1 MSMVKAVVKNLRR
14 VQTAVWIGS
23 KRYVF
28 PAGIKV
34 RMNLTDE
41 MVKELNRNHA
51 FSVKVLG
58 VIADSS
64 SVRENVPDQS
74 SNASE
79 ESVLKSDAHEV
90 AETPV
95 SSPRSE
101 IVEDM
106 NLIQEEAVGPSVET
120 PVEPS
125 VETPVEPTVE
135 DVKSDNKPD
144 FFSMKK
150 DELAEYLTERGIDP
164 EGLSRKE
171 MLKRVKEI
179 G

>member
-1 MSMVKAVVKNLRR
+1 MSMVKAVVRNLRR

-51 FSVKVLG
+51 FSVKVIG
-58 VIADSS
+58 AVADTS
-64 SVRENVPDQS
+64 SVRENVPDPS
-74 SNASE
+74 SNGSE
-79 ESVLKSDAHEV
+79 ENGLKSDAPEV
-90 AETPV
+90 SETPI

-106 NLIQEEAVGPSVET
+106 SLIQEEAV
-120 PVEPS
+120 EP
-125 VETPVEPTVE
+125 TVEPTVE
-135 DVKSDNKPD
+135 DLKSNKSPD

-171 MLKRVKEI
+171 MLKRVKDI
-179 G
+179 

>member
-74 SNASE
+74 APASE
-79 ESVLKSDAHEV
+79 ENVLKSDAPEV

-95 SSPRSE
+95 CSPRSE

-106 NLIQEEAVGPSVET
+106 NLIQEEAVET
-120 PVEPS
+120 PAEPTVEPS
-125 VETPVEPTVE
+125 VEPTVE

-150 DELAEYLTERGIDP
+150 DELASYLTERGVDP

>member
-14 VQTAVWIGS
+14 VPTAVWIGS

-79 ESVLKSDAHEV
+79 ENVLKSDATEV
-90 AETPV
+90 AETPI
-95 SSPRSE
+95 SSPKSE

-106 NLIQEEAVGPSVET
+106 NLIQEEAIGPT
-120 PVEPS
+120 VEPA
-125 VETPVEPTVE
+125 VEPTVEPTVE
-135 DVKSDNKPD
+135 DVKPDNKPD

-150 DELAEYLTERGIDP
+150 DELASYLTERGVDP

-171 MLKRVKEI
+171 MLKRVKDI
-179 G
+179 

>member
-14 VQTAVWIGS
+14 VPTAVWIGS

-79 ESVLKSDAHEV
+79 ENVLKSDAPEV
-90 AETPV
+90 AETPIC
-95 SSPRSE
+95 SPRSE

-106 NLIQEEAVGPSVET
+106 ALIQEEAAGPI
-120 PVEPS
+120 VEPT
-125 VETPVEPTVE
+125 VEPIVEPTVE

-150 DELAEYLTERGIDP
+150 DELASYLTERGVDP

-171 MLKRVKEI
+171 MLKRVKDI
-179 G
+179 

>member
-14 VQTAVWIGS
+14 VPTAVWIGS

-79 ESVLKSDAHEV
+79 ENVLKSDATEV

-95 SSPRSE
+95 CSPKSE

-106 NLIQEEAVGPSVET
+106 NLIQEEAV
-120 PVEPS
+120 EP
-125 VETPVEPTVE
+125 TVEPTVE

-150 DELAEYLTERGIDP
+150 DELASYLTERGVDP

-171 MLKRVKEI
+171 MLKRVKDI
-179 G
+179 

>member
-79 ESVLKSDAHEV
+79 ENVLKSDAPEV

-95 SSPRSE
+95 CSPRSE

-106 NLIQEEAVGPSVET
+106 NLIQEEAVEPT
-120 PVEPS
+120 VEPS
-125 VETPVEPTVE
+125 VEPTAEPTVEPTVE

-150 DELAEYLTERGIDP
+150 DELASYLTERGVDP

-171 MLKRVKEI
+171 MLKRVKEV
-179 G
+179 

>member
-41 MVKELNRNHA
+41 MVKELDRNHA

-79 ESVLKSDAHEV
+79 ENVLKSDAPEV

-95 SSPRSE
+95 SSPKSE

-106 NLIQEEAVGPSVET
+106 NLIQEEAVGPT
-120 PVEPS
+120 VEPS
-125 VETPVEPTVE
+125 VEPSVE

-150 DELAEYLTERGIDP
+150 DELASYLTERGIDP

-171 MLKRVKEI
+171 MLKRVKDI
-179 G
+179 

>member
-14 VQTAVWIGS
+14 VPTAVWIGS

-51 FSVKVLG
+51 FSVKVIG
-58 VIADSS
+58 AVADA

-74 SNASE
+74 SNGSE
-79 ESVLKSDAHEV
+79 ENGLKSYATEV

-106 NLIQEEAVGPSVET
+106 SLIQEEAA
-120 PVEPS
+120 EP
-125 VETPVEPTVE
+125 TVEPTVE
-135 DVKSDNKPD
+135 DLKSNKNPD

-171 MLKRVKEI
+171 MLKRVKDI
-179 G
+179 

>member
-74 SNASE
+74 APASE
-79 ESVLKSDAHEV
+79 ENVLKSDAPEV

-95 SSPRSE
+95 CSPRSE

-106 NLIQEEAVGPSVET
+106 NLIQEEAV
-120 PVEPS
+120 EPT

-150 DELAEYLTERGIDP
+150 DELASYLTERGVDP

>member
-79 ESVLKSDAHEV
+79 ENVLKSDAPEV

-95 SSPRSE
+95 CSPKSE

-106 NLIQEEAVGPSVET
+106 NLIQEEAVET

-125 VETPVEPTVE
+125 VEPTVE

-150 DELAEYLTERGIDP
+150 DELASYLTERGIDP

-171 MLKRVKEI
+171 MLKRVKEV
-179 G
+179 

>member
-1 MSMVKAVVKNLRR
+1 MSMVKAIVKNLRR

-58 VIADSS
+58 AIADSS

-79 ESVLKSDAHEV
+79 ENVLKSDAPEV
-90 AETPV
+90 VETPV
-95 SSPRSE
+95 SSPKSE

-106 NLIQEEAVGPSVET
+106 ALIQEEAVGT

-125 VETPVEPTVE
+125 VE

-150 DELAEYLTERGIDP
+150 DELAEYLTARGIDP

-179 G
+179 

>member
-14 VQTAVWIGS
+14 VPTAVWIGS

-79 ESVLKSDAHEV
+79 ENVLKSDATEV

-95 SSPRSE
+95 CSPKSE

-106 NLIQEEAVGPSVET
+106 NLIQEEAVEST
-120 PVEPS
+120 VEPA
-125 VETPVEPTVE
+125 VEPTVE
-135 DVKSDNKPD
+135 DVKPDNKPD

-150 DELAEYLTERGIDP
+150 DELASYLTERGVDP

-171 MLKRVKEI
+171 MLKRVKDI
-179 G
+179 

>member
-51 FSVKVLG
+51 FSVKVIG

-79 ESVLKSDAHEV
+79 ENVLKSDAPEV
-90 AETPV
+90 TETYV
-95 SSPRSE
+95 SSPKSE

-106 NLIQEEAVGPSVET
+106 NLIQEEAV
-120 PVEPS
+120 EP
-125 VETPVEPTVE
+125 TVEPTVE

-150 DELAEYLTERGIDP
+150 DELASYLTERGVDP

-171 MLKRVKEI
+171 MLKRVKEV
-179 G
+179 

>member
-14 VQTAVWIGS
+14 VPTAVWIGS

-79 ESVLKSDAHEV
+79 ENGLKDDAPEV

-95 SSPRSE
+95 SSPKSE

-106 NLIQEEAVGPSVET
+106 NLIQEEAVGPSVEPT
-120 PVEPS
+120 
-125 VETPVEPTVE
+125 VEPTVE

-171 MLKRVKEI
+171 MLKRVKDI
-179 G
+179 

>member
-58 VIADSS
+58 VIVDSS

-79 ESVLKSDAHEV
+79 ENVLKSDAHEV
-90 AETPV
+90 SETHV
-95 SSPRSE
+95 SSPKSE

-106 NLIQEEAVGPSVET
+106 ASIQEEFIET
-120 PVEPS
+120 PVEPT
-125 VETPVEPTVE
+125 VEVPVEPTVE

-150 DELAEYLTERGIDP
+150 DELASYLTERGVDP

>member
-58 VIADSS
+58 VIADAS

-74 SNASE
+74 APASE
-79 ESVLKSDAHEV
+79 ETVLKSDAPEV

-95 SSPRSE
+95 CSPRSE

-106 NLIQEEAVGPSVET
+106 NLIQEEAVEPT
-120 PVEPS
+120 VEPS
-125 VETPVEPTVE
+125 VEPTVE

-150 DELAEYLTERGIDP
+150 DELASYLTERGVDP

-171 MLKRVKEI
+171 MLKRVKEV
-179 G
+179 

>member
-14 VQTAVWIGS
+14 VPTAVWIGS

-79 ESVLKSDAHEV
+79 ENVLKSDATEV
-90 AETPV
+90 AETPI
-95 SSPRSE
+95 SSPKSE

-106 NLIQEEAVGPSVET
+106 NLIQEEAVEPT
-120 PVEPS
+120 VEPA
-125 VETPVEPTVE
+125 VEPTVE
-135 DVKSDNKPD
+135 DVKPDNKPD

-150 DELAEYLTERGIDP
+150 DELASYLTERGVDP

-171 MLKRVKEI
+171 MLKRVKDI
-179 G
+179 

>member
-79 ESVLKSDAHEV
+79 ENVLKSDAPEV

-95 SSPRSE
+95 CSPKSE

-106 NLIQEEAVGPSVET
+106 NLIQEEAVEPT
-120 PVEPS
+120 VEPS
-125 VETPVEPTVE
+125 VE

-150 DELAEYLTERGIDP
+150 DELASYLTERGVDP

>member
-1 MSMVKAVVKNLRR
+1 MSMVKAVVRNLRR

-51 FSVKVLG
+51 FSVKVIG
-58 VIADSS
+58 AVADA

-74 SNASE
+74 SNGSE
-79 ESVLKSDAHEV
+79 ENGLKSDATEV

-106 NLIQEEAVGPSVET
+106 SLIQEEAA
-120 PVEPS
+120 
-125 VETPVEPTVE
+125 EPTVE
-135 DVKSDNKPD
+135 DLKSNKNPD

-171 MLKRVKEI
+171 MLKRVKDI
-179 G
+179 

>member
-79 ESVLKSDAHEV
+79 ENVLKSDAPEV
-90 AETPV
+90 AETHV
-95 SSPRSE
+95 SSPKSE

-106 NLIQEEAVGPSVET
+106 NLIQEEVVEP

-125 VETPVEPTVE
+125 VETTVEPTVE

-150 DELAEYLTERGIDP
+150 DELASYLTERGVDP

>member
-51 FSVKVLG
+51 FSVKVIG

-79 ESVLKSDAHEV
+79 ENGLKSDAPEV

-95 SSPRSE
+95 SSPKSE

-106 NLIQEEAVGPSVET
+106 DLIQEEAVGPSVGST
-120 PVEPS
+120 
-125 VETPVEPTVE
+125 VEPTVE

-150 DELAEYLTERGIDP
+150 DELASYLTERGVDP

-171 MLKRVKEI
+171 MLKRVKDI
-179 G
+179 

>member
-79 ESVLKSDAHEV
+79 ENVLKSDAPEV

-95 SSPRSE
+95 CSPKSE

-106 NLIQEEAVGPSVET
+106 NLIQEEAVEPTVET
-120 PVEPS
+120 PVE
-125 VETPVEPTVE
+125 TPVE

-150 DELAEYLTERGIDP
+150 DELASYLTERGVDP

>member
-14 VQTAVWIGS
+14 VPTAVWIGS

-79 ESVLKSDAHEV
+79 ENVLKSDAHEV
-90 AETPV
+90 SETPV
-95 SSPRSE
+95 SSPKSE

-106 NLIQEEAVGPSVET
+106 NLIQEEAVGPSVE
-120 PVEPS
+120 PS
-125 VETPVEPTVE
+125 VETPVE

-150 DELAEYLTERGIDP
+150 DELASYLTERGVDP

-179 G
+179 

>member
-14 VQTAVWIGS
+14 VPTAVWIGS

-74 SNASE
+74 APASE
-79 ESVLKSDAHEV
+79 ENGLKDDAPEV
-90 AETPV
+90 VETPV

-106 NLIQEEAVGPSVET
+106 NLIQEEAVGPSVE
-120 PVEPS
+120 PS
-125 VETPVEPTVE
+125 VEPTVE

-150 DELAEYLTERGIDP
+150 DELASYLTERGVDP

>member
-14 VQTAVWIGS
+14 VPTALWIGS
-23 KRYVF
+23 NRYVF

-79 ESVLKSDAHEV
+79 ENVLKSDAPEV
-90 AETPV
+90 AETPIC
-95 SSPRSE
+95 SPKSE

-106 NLIQEEAVGPSVET
+106 ALIQEEAAGPT
-120 PVEPS
+120 
-125 VETPVEPTVE
+125 VEPTVE

-150 DELAEYLTERGIDP
+150 DELASYLTERGVDP

-171 MLKRVKEI
+171 MLKRVKDI
-179 G
+179 

>member
-14 VQTAVWIGS
+14 VPTAVWIGS

-74 SNASE
+74 APASE
-79 ESVLKSDAHEV
+79 ENGLKDDAPEV
-90 AETPV
+90 VETPV
-95 SSPRSE
+95 SSPKSE

-106 NLIQEEAVGPSVET
+106 NLIQEEAVGPS
-120 PVEPS
+120 
-125 VETPVEPTVE
+125 VEPTVE

-150 DELAEYLTERGIDP
+150 DELASYLTERGVDP

-179 G
+179 

>member
-58 VIADSS
+58 VIADAS

-74 SNASE
+74 SSASE
-79 ESVLKSDAHEV
+79 ENVLKSDAPEV

-95 SSPRSE
+95 CSPRSE

-106 NLIQEEAVGPSVET
+106 NLIQEEAVET

-125 VETPVEPTVE
+125 VEPTVEPTVE

-150 DELAEYLTERGIDP
+150 DELASYLTERGVDP

-171 MLKRVKEI
+171 MLKRVKEV
-179 G
+179 

>member
-79 ESVLKSDAHEV
+79 ENVLKSDAPEV

-95 SSPRSE
+95 CSPRSE

-106 NLIQEEAVGPSVET
+106 NLIQEEAVEPT
-120 PVEPS
+120 VEPS
-125 VETPVEPTVE
+125 VEPTVEPTVE

-150 DELAEYLTERGIDP
+150 DELASYLTERGVDP

-171 MLKRVKEI
+171 MLKRVKEV
-179 G
+179 

>member
-14 VQTAVWIGS
+14 VPTAVWIGS

-74 SNASE
+74 APASE
-79 ESVLKSDAHEV
+79 ENGLKDDAPEV
-90 AETPV
+90 VETPV
-95 SSPRSE
+95 SSPKSE

-106 NLIQEEAVGPSVET
+106 NLIQEEAVGPSVE
-120 PVEPS
+120 PS
-125 VETPVEPTVE
+125 VEPTVE

-150 DELAEYLTERGIDP
+150 DELASYLTERGVDP

-179 G
+179 

>member
-1 MSMVKAVVKNLRR
+1 MSMVKAVVRNLRR

-79 ESVLKSDAHEV
+79 ENGLKDDAPEV

-95 SSPRSE
+95 CSPRSE

-106 NLIQEEAVGPSVET
+106 ALIQEEAVGPT
-120 PVEPS
+120 
-125 VETPVEPTVE
+125 VEPTVE

-150 DELAEYLTERGIDP
+150 DELASYLTERGVDP

-171 MLKRVKEI
+171 MLKRVKDI
-179 G
+179 

>member
-14 VQTAVWIGS
+14 VPTAVWIGS

-34 RMNLTDE
+34 HMNLTDE

-79 ESVLKSDAHEV
+79 ENGLKDDAPEV
-90 AETPV
+90 VETPV
-95 SSPRSE
+95 SSPKSE

-106 NLIQEEAVGPSVET
+106 DLIQEEAVG
-120 PVEPS
+120 PS

-150 DELAEYLTERGIDP
+150 DELASYLTERGVDP

-179 G
+179 

>member
-51 FSVKVLG
+51 FSVKVIG
-58 VIADSS
+58 AVADA
-64 SVRENVPDQS
+64 SVRENVPDQF
-74 SNASE
+74 SNGSE
-79 ESVLKSDAHEV
+79 ENGLKSDAPEV
-90 AETPV
+90 AETQI

-106 NLIQEEAVGPSVET
+106 SLIQEEAE
-120 PVEPS
+120 EP
-125 VETPVEPTVE
+125 TVEPTVE
-135 DVKSDNKPD
+135 DLKSNKSPD

-150 DELAEYLTERGIDP
+150 DELASYLTERGIDP

-171 MLKRVKEI
+171 MLKRVKDI
-179 G
+179 

>member
-14 VQTAVWIGS
+14 VPTAVWIGS

-51 FSVKVLG
+51 FSVNVLG

-74 SNASE
+74 SNTSE
-79 ESVLKSDAHEV
+79 ENGLKDDAPEV

-95 SSPRSE
+95 SSPKSE

-125 VETPVEPTVE
+125 VE

-150 DELAEYLTERGIDP
+150 DELASYLTERGVDP

-171 MLKRVKEI
+171 MLKRVKDI

>member
-79 ESVLKSDAHEV
+79 ENGLKSDAPEV

-95 SSPRSE
+95 CSPRSE

-106 NLIQEEAVGPSVET
+106 NLIQEEAVEPT
-120 PVEPS
+120 VEPS

-135 DVKSDNKPD
+135 GVKSDNKPD

-150 DELAEYLTERGIDP
+150 DELASYLTERGVDP

>member
-51 FSVKVLG
+51 FSVKVIG

-79 ESVLKSDAHEV
+79 ENVLKSDAPEV
-90 AETPV
+90 SETHV
-95 SSPRSE
+95 SSPKSE

-106 NLIQEEAVGPSVET
+106 NLIQEEAVEPTVELT
-120 PVEPS
+120 
-125 VETPVEPTVE
+125 VEPTVE

-150 DELAEYLTERGIDP
+150 DELASYLTERGVDP

-171 MLKRVKEI
+171 MLKRVKEV
-179 G
+179 

>member
-23 KRYVF
+23 KRYVV

-51 FSVKVLG
+51 FSVKVIG

-79 ESVLKSDAHEV
+79 ENVLKSDAPEV
-90 AETPV
+90 SETPV
-95 SSPRSE
+95 CSPKSE
-101 IVEDM
+101 MV
-106 NLIQEEAVGPSVET
+106 
-120 PVEPS
+120 
-125 VETPVEPTVE
+125 
-135 DVKSDNKPD
+135 
-144 FFSMKK
+144 
-150 DELAEYLTERGIDP
+150 
-164 EGLSRKE
+164 
-171 MLKRVKEI
+171 
-179 G
+179 

>member
-51 FSVKVLG
+51 FAIQ
-58 VIADSS
+58 VIGTITDAS

-74 SNASE
+74 SNESAGNVLNSVSPEVSE
-79 ESVLKSDAHEV
+79 IDA
-90 AETPV
+90 
-95 SSPRSE
+95 SSPKSE

-106 NLIQEEAVGPSVET
+106 DLIQDEA
-120 PVEPS
+120 
-125 VETPVEPTVE
+125 VEPTVE
-135 DVKSDNKPD
+135 DLKSNKSPD

-150 DELAEYLTERGIDP
+150 DELAEYLTARGIDP

-171 MLKRVKEI
+171 MLKRVKDI
-179 G
+179 

>member
-1 MSMVKAVVKNLRR
+1 MSMVKAIVKNLRR

-58 VIADSS
+58 AIADSS

-79 ESVLKSDAHEV
+79 ENVLKSDAPEV
-90 AETPV
+90 VETPV
-95 SSPRSE
+95 SSPKSE

-106 NLIQEEAVGPSVET
+106 NLIQEEA
-120 PVEPS
+120 

-150 DELAEYLTERGIDP
+150 DELAEYLTARGIDP

-179 G
+179 

>member
-1 MSMVKAVVKNLRR
+1 MSMVKAVVRNLRR

-51 FSVKVLG
+51 FSVKVIG
-58 VIADSS
+58 AVADA

-74 SNASE
+74 SNGSE
-79 ESVLKSDAHEV
+79 ENGLKSDATEV

-106 NLIQEEAVGPSVET
+106 SLIQEEAA
-120 PVEPS
+120 EP
-125 VETPVEPTVE
+125 TVEPTVE
-135 DVKSDNKPD
+135 DLKSNKNPD

-171 MLKRVKEI
+171 MLKRVKDI
-179 G
+179 

>member
-14 VQTAVWIGS
+14 VPTAVWIGS

-79 ESVLKSDAHEV
+79 ENGLKSDAPEV
-90 AETPV
+90 VETPV
-95 SSPRSE
+95 CSPKSE

-120 PVEPS
+120 PVE
-125 VETPVEPTVE
+125 TPVETTVE

-150 DELAEYLTERGIDP
+150 DELASYLTERGIDP

-171 MLKRVKEI
+171 MLKRVKDI